1 MGSCI
6 RKRKTTFPLFFLETL
21 CSITF
26 IDEAIKSGVAEREA
40 VKSIITLIAEI
51 NRTMR
56 KLKPFLIFIRRVPR
70 ILRTDK
76 ARKTNNN
83 IIKK

>member
-6 RKRKTTFPLFFLETL
+6 RKRKTTFPLFFLKTL

-26 IDEAIKSGVAEREA
+26 IDEAIKSGVTEREA

-56 KLKPFLIFIRRVPR
+56 KLKPFLIFIRRVPTFFEP
-70 ILRTDK
+70 IKHGKL
-76 ARKTNNN
+76 
-83 IIKK
+83 III